1 MQQPA
6 LSSFSIS
13 AAFPHPVKQEDITI
27 PRSLLYLIVSSLF
40 VSFLL
45 LIVSFL
51 DLGYCSLWL
60 TPPLCLFTL
69 LYFAGV
75 LFLSRMERTAEEPT
89 YFPTVVFI
97 GYIMTIL
104 WLVAFILTVVVFA
117 VYPNIVA
124 GLRHLGLHTVSVGLQ
139 RFECLLCMTNLGLV
153 GGFTARSHVIAMEE
167 GDPENWR
174 ILIEK
179 NQNPAARVSA
189 FVPNPDFVFA
199 QSFISSF
206 KSGSTI
212 MVSICRYH
220 DSSLLMLFLSVN
232 LNDPSMIQEPR
243 EAPAPTIQPDWITAA
258 VLEDNMAV
266 APRTPKP
273 PPSPCPQIEI
283 SPPGPVDDLYDEFY
297 MNDYQREEVPVAPLS
312 PRTPLSPR
320 APSSPQA
327 SHSPVVAHVSRD
339 EPVEAESEHYPT
351 AKERFEQVYS
361 PHQPVFS
368 PDHPVHA
375 SQSPYRLQGAPYD
388 TDSAYDDSEPPETPD
403 RWSDEDEVEEEFH
416 APHLNF
422 K

>member
-179 NQNPAARVSA
+179 NQNPAARLQIRV
-189 FVPNPDFVFA
+189 
-199 QSFISSF
+199 
-206 KSGSTI
+206 
-212 MVSICRYH
+212 H
-220 DSSLLMLFLSVN
+220 HHVN